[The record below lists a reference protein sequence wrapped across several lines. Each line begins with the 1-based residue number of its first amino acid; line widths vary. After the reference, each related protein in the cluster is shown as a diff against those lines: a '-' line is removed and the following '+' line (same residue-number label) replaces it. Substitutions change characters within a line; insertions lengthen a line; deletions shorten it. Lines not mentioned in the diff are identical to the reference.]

1 MPHVTIQSPQP
12 NFVVP
17 HGEPLHVAGVAT
29 GTGGSEPVPVAGV
42 QVSVDGGPAV
52 AATKHVVPHQ
62 KVPTVTF
69 STSVAVGDQ
78 PGAHT
83 VTVVVTDD
91 NQAHA
96 AASVQVLR
104 DTSVVVPAP
113 AILIDLE
120 PPFPTTAD
128 DPSVQNLVS
137 TVAQTLAIQASQ
149 LTSAGLLLVGPN
161 VIATQDDA
169 GIPILRL
176 GIWLLDVGFPVQPP
190 APPQFPLP
198 RLSSPQAVSGFALVP
213 PLRRGHRTGFTDT
226 PFGVRVPQTTLQR
239 LADFARVQAGNSDV
253 ESITV
258 SLTAP
263 ATASTVVSGSHLGIS
278 FSIDIN
284 ETLSVAP
291 LDGVDPPQSIPHV
304 DSQYSTNVGS
314 LLDWLIGALIPIFG
328 GILVIGSVELAE
340 NADQVPG
347 IVTGLL
353 SGLPARVALRN
364 TSLPAQA
371 QSQFDFPQIVLD
383 WSAFVV
389 NNGGLEGAGDAI
401 IAERDQ
407 AGARLTVAGPGSLN
421 IPHGEFDIDTNYRLQ
436 LWQIRPDDGRLTW
449 RLHPPVGVDH
459 TGTADPGVLA
469 DGADVDFDFVLPL
482 HSLQATFTISAH
494 AVETCGSDATK
505 TISTTTTKSVLVRTH

>member
-1 MPHVTIQSPQP
+1 VTIQSPQP
-12 NFVVP
+12 DFVVP
-17 HGEPLHVAGVAT
+17 DSQALHVAGVAT
-29 GTGGSEPVPVAGV
+29 GTGGFEPVLVDAV
-42 QVSVDGGPAV
+42 QVSVDGGPTV
-52 AATKHVVPHQ
+52 AATKHVVAHQ

-69 STSVAVGDQ
+69 SASVAVGDQ

-96 AASVQVLR
+96 SASVQVLR
-104 DTSVVVPAP
+104 DISVVVPPP

-120 PPFPTTAD
+120 PPFPTTPD
-128 DPSVQNLVS
+128 DPSVQDLVS
-137 TVAQTLAIQASQ
+137 TVSQTLATQASQ

-161 VIATQDDA
+161 VIATQDAA

-176 GIWLLDVGFPVQPP
+176 GIWLLDAGFPVQPP
-190 APPQFPLP
+190 APQFPLP
-198 RLSSPQAVSGFALVP
+198 RLSAPQAVAGFALVP
-213 PLRRGHRTGFTDT
+213 PLRRGHRIGFTDT

-258 SLTAP
+258 SVAPP

-278 FSIDIN
+278 FSIDIE

-291 LDGVDPPQSIPHV
+291 VAGVDPAQSIPHV

-328 GILVIGSVELAE
+328 GILVIGSVELAQ
-340 NADQVPG
+340 NAGQVPG
-347 IVTGLL
+347 VVAGLL
-353 SGLPARVALRN
+353 SGLPARVPVRN

-383 WSAFVV
+383 WSAFGV
-389 NNGGLEGAGDAI
+389 NNDGLEGAGDAI

-421 IPHGEFDIDTNYRLQ
+421 IPHGESDIDTVYRLR
-436 LWQIRPDDGRLTW
+436 LWQIKPDDGGLTW
-449 RLHPPVGVDH
+449 RLHPQVGTDH
-459 TGTADPGVLA
+459 AGTADPGVLA
-469 DGADVDFDFVLPL
+469 EGADVDFDFILPP
-482 HSLQATFTISAH
+482 HSLQGTFTISAS
-494 AVETCGSDATK
+494 AVETCGTDATK
-505 TISTTTTKSVLVRTH
+505 RIATMTTKSVLVRTH

>member
-12 NFVVP
+12 DFVVP
-17 HGEPLHVAGVAT
+17 DGQALHVAGVAT
-29 GTGGSEPVPVAGV
+29 GTGGFEPVLVDAV

-52 AATKHVVPHQ
+52 AATKHVVAHQ

-69 STSVAVGDQ
+69 SASVAVGDQ

-96 AASVQVLR
+96 SASVQVLR
-104 DTSVVVPAP
+104 DISVVVPPP

-128 DPSVQNLVS
+128 DPSVQDLVG
-137 TVAQTLAIQASQ
+137 TVAQTLATQASQ

-161 VIATQDDA
+161 VIATQDGS

-176 GIWLLDVGFPVQPP
+176 GVWLLDAGFPVQPP

-198 RLSSPQAVSGFALVP
+198 RLSPPQAVAGFALVP

-226 PFGVRVPQTTLQR
+226 PFGVRVPETTLQR

-258 SLTAP
+258 TLSAP

-278 FSIDIN
+278 FSIDIE

-291 LDGVDPPQSIPHV
+291 VAGVDPPQSIPHV
-304 DSQYSTNVGS
+304 DSEYSTNVGS
-314 LLDWLIGALIPIFG
+314 FLDWLIGALIPIVG

-347 IVTGLL
+347 VVTGLL
-353 SGLPARVALRN
+353 SGLPGRVAVHN

-371 QSQFDFPQIVLD
+371 QSQFDFPQVVLD
-383 WSAFVV
+383 WSAFGV
-389 NNGGLEGAGDAI
+389 NDDGLEGAGDAI
-401 IAERDQ
+401 IAERNQ

-421 IPHGEFDIDTNYRLQ
+421 IPHGEFDVDTVYRLQ
-436 LWQIRPDDGRLTW
+436 LWQIRPDDGGLTW
-449 RLHPPVGVDH
+449 RFHPPVGTEH

-469 DGADVDFDFVLPL
+469 EGADVDFDFVLPP
-482 HSLQATFTISAH
+482 HSLQGTFTISAT
-494 AVETCGSDATK
+494 AIETCGTDATK
-505 TISTTTTKSVLVRTH
+505 TISATATKSILVRTH